1 LPSPSGVTF
10 PYATIA
16 RFVSVITH
24 ASSGGWNPGDD
35 HWSRMRSASDSDV
48 PVSARDEHSGHVLDV
63 FGRGRPDLEA
73 VGDHARSVRVAVAPT
88 SPMMGP

>member
-16 RFVSVITH
+16 RFESVITH
-24 ASSGGWNPGDD
+24 ASSDDRNPGDD

-48 PVSARDEHSGHVLDV
+48 QVSARSVETSISVTSSMSSDVGGRISKPSGIM
-63 FGRGRPDLEA
+63 LEA
-73 VGDHARSVRVAVAPT
+73 YGLRSR
-88 SPMMGP
+88 SRRR